1 MNKGH
6 INSGEVINLGKL
18 RKSMDVGA
26 SHALIRTE
34 EMEVIRMAL
43 PQGKKM
49 SEHSVDGQITI
60 QCLQGEIQ
68 LNIGDAVR
76 NLRSEDWLF
85 LEGKVPHSLTVK
97 EDAVLLLTI
106 LFTDQ
111 EKEPA

>member
-6 INSGEVINLGKL
+6 IHSGEVINLGKL
-18 RKSMDVGA
+18 REDMDVGA

-49 SEHSVDGQITI
+49 REHSVDGQITI

-68 LNIGDAVR
+68 LDIEGTVR
-76 NLRSEDWLF
+76 SLKPEDWLF
-85 LEGKVPHSLTVK
+85 LEGKVPHALTVK

-106 LFTDQ
+106 LFTNQ
-111 EKEPA
+111 AEKPA